1 MSKSSGNITSYSK
14 HKILVAMTK
23 PRSAFSIYFT
33 IEDPSDDWLINVVR
47 FKTKS
52 GEIVEEC
59 MIIKPDFETR
69 IESYEKDG
77 FVKV

>member
-1 MSKSSGNITSYSK
+1 MSSISNYSK

-33 IEDPSDDWLINVVR
+33 IEDPNDDWLINVVK
-47 FKTKS
+47 FKTKT
-52 GEIVEEC
+52 GEITFEC
-59 MIIKPDFETR
+59 MIIKPDLER
-69 IESYEKDG
+69 RVESYEEDG